1 MKLTKLFTVSAFA
14 FLMTL
19 GAFAQDKKAVV
30 LTIDNDQITKE
41 EFENIFRKN
50 NRDSVISQKSLD
62 DYMELFINF
71 KLKVK
76 EARELGL
83 DTVAKFRQEL
93 EGYRAQ
99 LARPYLTDNSMVD
112 EMVREAYERQKEEV
126 RARHIL
132 IKCDPNATP
141 EDTARAYA
149 RMMAVRDRVVK
160 GEDFE
165 TVAMAMSEDP
175 SAKDNGGELG
185 YFTVFQMVFPFE
197 DAAYKTPVGQVSMPV
212 RTRYGYHILEV
223 EDRRAA
229 RGEIHVAHILIKPKQ
244 EADGEKNAQ
253 SKINEIYDRLLRGEN
268 FEELASKF
276 SEDGGS
282 AKKGGELPWF
292 GTNKMV
298 AEFEEASY
306 SITKDGDICPPFKT
320 SYGWHIVKRL
330 GLKPVPAFADV
341 EKELK
346 TKVTKDSRAERTRT
360 SFVARIKKDYNF
372 VYRPENLKPLLA
384 AADTNVFKG
393 VLKVK
398 KSALKKPLFEME
410 GKKYPVKDFYN
421 VLTSRK
427 GIKTKLSPQDYVSTE
442 AETYAQSQLLK
453 LEDSKLESKYDA
465 FRLLMNEYREGI
477 LLFELTDQKVWSKAV
492 KDTTG
497 LQKFYNEN
505 TTKFMWPE
513 RADVTIF
520 VCGNEG
526 IANQARKMLAEGKDN
541 SAIAAELNKDTQ
553 LNLQIEE
560 GIFAREDKDVLAKV
574 KWAKGVSDNV
584 SLNDQVMF
592 VNFKDVLAPA
602 PKKLSESK
610 GMVTSEYQ
618 NYLEQ
623 KWIQELRA
631 KHKYTINREVLH
643 SIH

>member
-1 MKLTKLFTVSAFA
+1 
-14 FLMTL
+14 
-19 GAFAQDKKAVV
+19 
-30 LTIDNDQITKE
+30 
-41 EFENIFRKN
+41 
-50 NRDSVISQKSLD
+50 
-62 DYMELFINF
+62 
-71 KLKVK
+71 
-76 EARELGL
+76 
-83 DTVAKFRQEL
+83 
-93 EGYRAQ
+93 
-99 LARPYLTDNSMVD
+99 MVD

>member
-149 RMMAVRDRVVK
+149 RIMAVRDRVVK

-253 SKINEIYDRLLRGEN
+253 SKINEIYDRLLKGEN

>member
-14 FLMTL
+14 FLMNL

-83 DTVAKFRQEL
+83 DTVTKFRQEL

-149 RMMAVRDRVVK
+149 RMMAVRDRVVN
-160 GEDFE
+160 GENFE
-165 TVAMAMSEDP
+165 AVAMAMSEDP

-197 DAAYKTPVGQVSMPV
+197 DAAYKTPVGQVCMPV

-253 SKINEIYDRLLRGEN
+253 SKINEIYDRLLKGEN

-306 SITKDGDICPPFKT
+306 SITKDGDMCPPFKT

-384 AADTNVFKG
+384 VADTNVFKG

-427 GIKTKLSPQDYVSTE
+427 GIKTKMSPQDYVSTE

-520 VCGNEG
+520 VCSNEG

-592 VNFKDVLAPA
+592 VNFKDVLAPT

-631 KHKYTINREVLH
+631 KHKYTINNEVLH